1 MTGRRGHRHATLA
14 LGFGA
19 TGAAASSTA
28 GRALAGGF
36 ERAARRYAAGWHAY
50 LRGLDRPRSAARHR
64 TLYDV
69 SAMVLAALEDKTYR
83 GAGIA
88 SPSMAWVWGLEGYS
102 GPYHLVWSRDLYQ
115 VATAQI
121 AAGDRA
127 AAGRALDYLWE
138 YQQGADGCL
147 PQNPTPTAP
156 RTGPTS
162 SSTRSPTRSCSRRSW
177 GAPTR
182 TTWSHVERAAECIIA
197 RARRRRSGGRTPSG
211 YSPATIAAEIAALV
225 CAAEIAERNGARA
238 AAARYLAKADEWQ
251 RKVEGWTRTTNGP
264 LSDSALLPPPH
275 HRRQRERGHDLHDR
289 RRRPD
294 DRPAPRRRHELPRA
308 RAARGQAR
316 RRPLHPLDAAGRRP
330 RARRRRRRAASSGT
344 ATTTTATARRP
355 TAARSPARATAAGCG
370 RCSRASAASTS
381 CWRGSRGRRRDGSTR
396 SPRPR
401 ARAGCCPSRCGTT
414 SRRRA
419 PRCRHGHGVGD
430 AAGLDARAVH
440 PPRLVARRRAP
451 GRAAARGRLPLRQ
464 ALSLSATAQV
474 AWPRFSR

>member
-1 MTGRRGHRHATLA
+1 
-14 LGFGA
+14 
-19 TGAAASSTA
+19 
-28 GRALAGGF
+28 
-36 ERAARRYAAGWHAY
+36 
-50 LRGLDRPRSAARHR
+50 
-64 TLYDV
+64 
-69 SAMVLAALEDKTYR
+69 
-83 GAGIA
+83 
-88 SPSMAWVWGLEGYS
+88 MAWVWGTLPGYS

-138 YQQGADGCL
+138 RQQSADGCL
-147 PQNPTPTAP
+147 PQNSNLDGSPYWPAC
-156 RTGPTS
+156 
-162 SSTRSPTRSCSRRSW
+162 SSTRSPTRSCSPRSC
-177 GAPTR
+177 GR
-182 TTWSHVERAAECIIA
+182 SDRNWSHVERAAELHHRA
-197 RARRRRSGGRTPSG
+197 GPDLAGAVGERRGRLLAGHDRRRDRRPRVRRRDRRAQRRARRRGALPREGRRV
-211 YSPATIAAEIAALV
+211 AAQGRGLDAHDQRAALRPAV
-225 CAAEIAERNGARA
+225 
-238 AAARYLAKADEWQ
+238 
-251 RKVEGWTRTTNGP
+251 
-264 LSDSALLPPPH
+264 LPPPH

-294 DRPAPRRRHELPRA
+294 DRPAPRRRHQLPRA
-308 RAARGQAR
+308 GAARGQAR
-316 RRPLHPLDAAGRRP
+316 RRPAS
-330 RARRRRRRAASSGT
+330 ARRCRSSTASSACRRRAASSGT

-381 CWRGSRGRRRDGSTR
+381 CWPASRARRRDGSTR
-396 SPRPR
+396 SPPPR

-419 PRCRHGHGVGD
+419 PLPRHGHGVGD